1 MNVMKQLNAVISQ
14 RIEVSPYLIILRV
27 VSDGWILPDF
37 VPGQF
42 AVLGL
47 PGSAPRYRF
56 SNPEEKTLDPNK
68 LMKRAYSIASS
79 SASKEYVEL
88 YITLVSSGAL
98 TPRLFALNI
107 GDKLWLSPKFT
118 GLFTLSDLPDNV
130 NVVLVATGTG
140 LAPYMSM
147 IRTDLE
153 CRSNCRFA
161 VLHGSRHS
169 WDLGYRSELITM
181 QRLCSNLT
189 YLPIISRPNDEPI
202 AWSGPVGYVQDLWTR
217 GDLDE
222 AWSFHPEPHNT
233 HFFLCG
239 NPNMIET
246 MLALLASEGFRE
258 HSKKT
263 PGEVHLERY
272 W

>member
-1 MNVMKQLNAVISQ
+1 MKVTQKLNAVVSQ

-27 VSDGWILPDF
+27 VPDGWELPGF
-37 VPGQF
+37 IPGQYT
-42 AVLGL
+42 VLGL
-47 PGSAPRYRF
+47 PGDAPRYKF
-56 SNPEEKTLDPNK
+56 SNPEEKTPDQDK
-68 LMKRAYSIASS
+68 LIRRAYSIASS
-79 SASKEYVEL
+79 SVEHEYVEF
-88 YITLVSSGAL
+88 YITLVSSGSL

-107 GDKLWLSPKFT
+107 GDKLLMSPKST

-130 NVVLVATGTG
+130 NVVLIATGTG

-153 CRSNCRFA
+153 CGSDSRFA

-181 QRLCSNLT
+181 QRLCSNLI
-189 YLPIISRPNDEPI
+189 YLPIISRPTDEPI
-202 AWSGPVGYVQDLWTR
+202 AWNGPVGYVQDLWTG
-217 GDLDE
+217 GDVDE
-222 AWSFHPEPHNT
+222 AWGFHPEPHNT

-239 NPNMIET
+239 NPKMVET
-246 MLALLASEGFRE
+246 TSELLAKDGFRE
-258 HSKKT
+258 HSKKS